1 MRDEG
6 GRMKLSFY
14 KTALLFFTLIFAGT
28 LAACSGSRA
37 ESNGNANANAAQQP
51 TVVSTTTAPAVLREL
66 PQYFEAT
73 GNLASDQQ
81 TDVAPTVGGKVV
93 QVNFDVGG
101 YVNRGDVLVRL
112 DDRDARIRLEQAQ
125 AAVEQQQANVRI
137 AQANVR
143 SAEENVRQTQAR
155 LGLTQGSTFDI
166 ETFSQV
172 RSTRAQLDLAEKELQ
187 RFERLLESGDVS
199 RSAYDQRKAQRD
211 QLRATLDENR
221 STAAVAVQAIRTAQA
236 GVAGAQQQVNAAR
249 ASVENAQ
256 TQVSAAEKAIADTV
270 IYAPISGTVQERNA
284 DPGEFIGTTGK
295 IATLVRTNPLR
306 MRIDVPEQSI
316 GQTRVGQSI
325 SLTTSAYPDRQFAG
339 TIVRIIPGLNTTSR
353 TMIAEA
359 EVNNIDGLLKPGQ
372 FASVKILLPE
382 TRRAVMVPT
391 EAVRQ
396 EGTTAR
402 VFAVKDGRA
411 QERIVTLGEVEN
423 NMVEVKN
430 GVAPDE
436 RVATSNLEQIYDGVQ
451 VTQ

>member
-1 MRDEG
+1 
-6 GRMKLSFY
+6 MKFSFY
-14 KTALLFFTLIFAGT
+14 KITLFIFTLVFAAA

-37 ESNGNANANAAQQP
+37 ESNKNANAAQQP
-51 TVVSTTTAPAVLREL
+51 TVVNVTTAPAVLREL
-66 PQYFEAT
+66 PQFFEAT
-73 GNLASDQQ
+73 GNLGSDQQ

-93 QVNFDVGG
+93 AVNFDVGG
-101 YVNRGDVLVRL
+101 YVNRGDVLVKL

-125 AAVEQQQANVRI
+125 AVVEQQEANVRI

-155 LGLTQGSTFDI
+155 LGLTEGSAFDI
-166 ETFSQV
+166 ETFAQV

-199 RSAYDQRKAQRD
+199 RSGFDQRKAQRD

-236 GVAGAQQQVNAAR
+236 GVSGAQQQVNAAR
-249 ASVENAQ
+249 ASVENAR
-256 TQVSAAEKAIADTV
+256 TQVSAAQKAITDTI
-270 IYAPISGTVQERNA
+270 IYSPISGTIQERNA
-284 DPGEFIGTTGK
+284 DAGEFIGTTGK
-295 IATLVRTNPLR
+295 IATIVRTNPLR
-306 MRIDVPEQSI
+306 MRIDVPEQAI
-316 GQTRVGQSI
+316 GQARVGQSI

-339 TIVRIIPGLNTTSR
+339 TIVRIVPGLNPTSR
-353 TMIAEA
+353 TMTAEA

-382 TRRAVMVPT
+382 SRRAVMVPT
-391 EAVRQ
+391 SAVRQ

-402 VFAVKDGRA
+402 VYVVKDGRA
-411 QERIVTLGEVEN
+411 QERIVTLGEVESE
-423 NMVEVKN
+423 MVEVKN
-430 GVAPDE
+430 GVTPDE

-451 VTQ
+451 VVQ

>member
-1 MRDEG
+1 
-6 GRMKLSFY
+6 MKFSFY
-14 KTALLFFTLIFAGT
+14 KITLFIFTLVFAAA

-37 ESNGNANANAAQQP
+37 ESNKTGNANAAQP
-51 TVVSTTTAPAVLREL
+51 TVVNVTAAPAVLRDL
-66 PQYFEAT
+66 PQFFEAT

-93 QVNFDVGG
+93 AVNFDVGG

-125 AAVEQQQANVRI
+125 AAAAQQEAAVRQAEAGVQQA
-137 AQANVR
+137 QQ
-143 SAEENVRQTQAR
+143 NVRQTQAR
-155 LGLTQGSTFDI
+155 LGLTEGSNFDI

-172 RSTRAQLDLAEKELQ
+172 RATRAQLDLAEKELR
-187 RFERLLESGDVS
+187 RFERLLETGDVS
-199 RSAYDQRKAQRD
+199 RSQYDQRRAQRD
-211 QLRATLDENR
+211 QLQAQLDESR

-236 GVAGAQQQVNAAR
+236 AVSTAQQQVSAAR
-249 ASVENAQ
+249 AGVANAQ
-256 TQVSAAEKAIADTV
+256 TQVAAAQKAINDAV
-270 IYAPISGTVQERNA
+270 IYSPISGTIQERNA
-284 DPGEFIGTTGK
+284 DPGEFVGTTGK
-295 IATLVRTNPLR
+295 IATIVRTNPLR

-316 GQTRVGQSI
+316 GQARVGQSI

-339 TIVRIIPGLNTTSR
+339 TIVRIVPGLNTTSR
-353 TMIAEA
+353 TMTAEA

-382 TRRAVMVPT
+382 SRRAVMVPAS
-391 EAVRQ
+391 AVRQ

-402 VFAVKDGRA
+402 VYVVKDGRA

-423 NMVEVKN
+423 EMVEVKN

-436 RVATSNLEQIYDGVQ
+436 RVATNNLEQIYDGVQ
-451 VTQ
+451 VIQ